1 MYARRKVDERRGMR
15 KSRLPGYLSAGPAP
29 LRMVRLM
36 AFVFVAFALLTGSA
50 YAAGG
55 VGDALCDVCGAAS
68 DPVQFSFMAGQEG
81 LESAVE
87 SPDALA
93 LASVVSSDPV
103 QYTFSVR
110 QAVDLAR
117 EAEIERLQVLS
128 GPGARSLTGVD
139 EKAHLLGL
147 AEAAAIKGAAEL
159 VREAEIA
166 RLRALLSDPGAWSLT
181 GVDEKAHLLGLA
193 KARSAAPESYCA
205 VLSGSPRVHAASA
218 ARLTGLAAHYLGEEP
233 EGSGVAWISR
243 GRLADAGRFTG
254 LAAGYGGSRYDGAP
268 AYGCLVAR

>member
-1 MYARRKVDERRGMR
+1 MYARRKVDERRGMS

-147 AEAAAIKGAAEL
+147 A
-159 VREAEIA
+159 
-166 RLRALLSDPGAWSLT
+166 
-181 GVDEKAHLLGLA
+181 